1 MIKNVFFVGITSIL
15 LAACAV
21 PGKVAKPIEAPVSQ
35 AQQEEAQQQALAI
48 PEVNR
53 LKRKVAI
60 ARFSNET
67 RYGKTFLRDGEN
79 DPLGKQATDMLSSR
93 LVESGKFL
101 VFERPDIEKIKKEQ
115 EYTRASNLI
124 GVDTLIVGSV
134 TEFGRKTV
142 GKSGFLSSTKK
153 QVARAK
159 VEIRLVD
166 SKTGHIFFSANGA
179 GEASNEANNVAGF
192 GNRSEYDATLND
204 KAIAA
209 AVSSVMNEVVRKL
222 DERPWRTDI
231 LKLEGKTVFISGGE
245 RQGLSVGDTLD
256 VMKAGETIRS
266 NQSGFDIELPAQKMG
281 MLKIVS
287 FFGTDETNE
296 GSVAQVVEGVVE
308 NNDTSGLFVAEG
320 VN

>member
-1 MIKNVFFVGITSIL
+1 MIKNVFWIGAASIL
-15 LAACAV
+15 LSACAV
-21 PGKVAKPIEAPVSQ
+21 PGKVAKPVEAPVSK
-35 AQQEEAQQQALAI
+35 AAQEEAQKQTIAI

-101 VFERPDIEKIKKEQ
+101 VFERPDIEKVKKEQ
-115 EYTRASNLI
+115 EYTQASNLI

-159 VEIRLVD
+159 VEVRLVD
-166 SKTGHIFFSANGA
+166 SKTGHVFFSANGA
-179 GEASNEANNVAGF
+179 GDASNEANNVAGF

-209 AVSSVMNEVVRKL
+209 AIASVMNEVVRKL

-266 NQSGFDIELPAQKMG
+266 GQSGFDIELPAAKVG
-281 MLKIVS
+281 SLKIVS

-296 GSVAQVVEGVVE
+296 GSVAQVVDGELGNIDV
-308 NNDTSGLFVAEG
+308 SGFFVAEG
-320 VN
+320 AN

>member
-1 MIKNVFFVGITSIL
+1 MIKKIILAGISALTLS
-15 LAACAV
+15 ACAV
-21 PGKVAKPIEAPVSQ
+21 PDKVAKPVEAPVSQ
-35 AQQEEAQQQALAI
+35 AQQEEAQKQAFAT
-48 PEVNR
+48 PEVTR

-115 EYTRASNLI
+115 EYTQASNLI

-179 GEASNEANNVAGF
+179 GEASNEANSVAGF

-209 AVSSVMNEVVRKL
+209 AVSSVMNEIVRKL

-231 LKLEGKTVFISGGE
+231 LKREGSTVFISGGQS
-245 RQGLSVGDTLD
+245 QGLSIGDTLD
-256 VMKAGETIRS
+256 IMKAGDTIRS
-266 NQSGFDIELPAQKMG
+266 AQSGFDIELPAQKIG
-281 MLKIVS
+281 SLKILS

-296 GSVAQVVEGVVE
+296 GSVTQI
-308 NNDTSGLFVAEG
+308 TSGTMENSSVSEYFIAEG
-320 VN
+320 AN